1 MSEVAVG
8 AVSQLQNRVGA
19 SFAGVSSLL
28 APPERAGALLQA
40 GATAQGT
47 SLLIGVRD
55 VQQEMLYCLQ
65 DIKSVLKSGLQI
77 EEDRERR
84 AAEQLAENQ
93 KEGNQNFTNLTPGA
107 GGSGDGVIDLT
118 DEERQGGNLF
128 GGFGTALAA
137 WVGAGGIKALAK
149 GFGMRFLKGGAVF
162 MLADLLD
169 DEIAK
174 LIPEGEFQDF
184 VANDAKWIA
193 LGAAVGGLPGAIAA
207 YGLVGVTGVVDY
219 LTGKNDELALT
230 DIGGIVIAGAMAAKF
245 GLTPLLTKFGITG
258 GATLL
263 AGTALLPVVVATGA
277 AIALGIGAKYL
288 ADKNDEYQQK
298 ILDSLGKLT
307 ALTDEELTRRFARAE
322 ETFLEQIGMGGVF
335 GTEQSELGEAEG
347 ATQKAIKN
355 VKDDKDLAT
364 TEQKNL
370 IDLADKTLTISDE
383 DLKILLKDQ
392 TKTKNLLRIVD
403 NLRQLAA
410 KGELGG
416 DGKRILANMLMFGDR
431 LQNVARDMEAD
442 GDGGVVTQG
451 LIKGQTGYFGGDLL
465 EKIAD
470 SEADLARKKQRVV
483 DQQEKLDKFMAKK
496 LEEGKTEED
505 FGFGE
510 RNQLRVLTGLV
521 EQAQRQVEMTEA
533 TFKDTALKNQFNAS
547 QSLGF
552 TLDDLKSIFTEEEL
566 KVLIEKSMT
575 NRGASSIVPPEP
587 TKFDGQMV
595 IGSGN
600 SATNQTKVDNGT
612 VNFGTLKTYIDD
624 DGVRRV
630 VGGL

>member
-93 KEGNQNFTNLTPGA
+93 KEGNQNFTNLTPGV
-107 GGSGDGVIDLT
+107 GGDGVIDLT

-149 GFGMRFLKGGAVF
+149 GFGMKFLKGGAVF

-207 YGLVGVTGVVDY
+207 FGIVGVNGVVDY

-230 DIGGIVIAGAMAAKF
+230 DIGGIVVAGAMAAKF

-355 VKDDKDLAT
+355 VKDGEELAT
-364 TEQKNL
+364 TEQRNL

-383 DLKILLKDQ
+383 DLKVLLTDQ

-403 NLRQLAA
+403 NLRQLAV
-410 KGELGG
+410 KGELGS

-431 LQNVARDMEAD
+431 LQNVARDIEAD
-442 GDGGVVTQG
+442 TGGTVVTQG
-451 LIKGQTGYFGGDLL
+451 LIKGQSGYMGGDLL

-470 SEADLARKKQRVV
+470 SEAQLQERKQRVI
-483 DQQEKLDKFMAKK
+483 DSQTKIDNFLAKR
-496 LEEGKTEED
+496 LEQGKTEED
-505 FGFGE
+505 FGFGD
-510 RNQLRVLTGLV
+510 RNQMRVLRGNLENAVKAV
-521 EQAQRQVEMTEA
+521 ERTEA
-533 TFKDTALKNQFNAS
+533 NFSDTALKNQFNAN

-566 KVLIEKSMT
+566 KVLIQKSML
-575 NRGASSIVPPEP
+575 NQGASAIVPPEP
-587 TKFDGQMV
+587 KSFDGQMV

-600 SATNQTKVDNGT
+600 SANSQTKVDNGT

-624 DGVRRV
+624 DGVRRI

>member
-47 SLLIGVRD
+47 GILIGVRD

-65 DIKSVLKSGLQI
+65 EIKSVLKNTLQI
-77 EEDRERR
+77 EEDRDRR
-84 AAEQLAENQ
+84 AAEQLAENL
-93 KEGNQNFTNLTPGA
+93 KEGNNRPVV
-107 GGSGDGVIDLT
+107 GGGDVGDIELT
-118 DEERQGGNLF
+118 DEEEQGGSLF

-137 WVGAGGIKALAK
+137 WVGAGGIKKLAK
-149 GFGMRFLKGGAVF
+149 GFGLRFLKGGAVF

-174 LIPEGEFQDF
+174 IIPEGEFQDF

-193 LGAAVGGLPGAIAA
+193 LGAAVAGLPGAIAA
-207 YGLVGVTGVVDY
+207 FGIVGVNGVVDY

-230 DIGGIVIAGAMAAKF
+230 DIGGIVVAGAMAAKF

-307 ALTDEELTRRFARAE
+307 ALTDEELTKRFARAE
-322 ETFLEQIGMGGVF
+322 ETFLEQLGMGGIF
-335 GTEQSELGEAEG
+335 GTEQSELGDAEG
-347 ATQKAIKN
+347 ATQKAVKN
-355 VKDDKDLAT
+355 VEDDKQLTT

-370 IDLADKTLTISDE
+370 IDLADATLSISDE
-383 DLKILLKDQ
+383 DLKILLADQ
-392 TKTKNLLRIVD
+392 SKTKNLLRIVN
-403 NLRQLAA
+403 NLQTLAA
-410 KGELGG
+410 KGELGP
-416 DGKRILANMLMFGDR
+416 DGKRVLSNMLMFADR
-431 LQNVARDMEAD
+431 LQNVARDIEAD
-442 GDGGVVTQG
+442 TGATSMTQG
-451 LIKGQTGYFGGDLL
+451 IIKGQSGYMGGDLL

-470 SEADLARKKQRVV
+470 SEADLVMKKQRVIEAQAKV
-483 DQQEKLDKFMAKK
+483 DKVLAKIAA
-496 LEEGKTEED
+496 EGKTEED
-505 FGFGE
+505 LGFFSGE
-510 RNQLRVLTGLV
+510 RSQLRVLRGLV
-521 EQAQRQVEMTEA
+521 EQAQRQVDITEA
-533 TFKDTALKNQFNAS
+533 KFQENALKNTFNRN
-547 QSLGF
+547 QDIGF
-552 TLDDLKSIFTEEEL
+552 TLTDLQKIFTPDEL

-575 NRGASSIVPPEP
+575 NKGASAIVPPE
-587 TKFDGQMV
+587 KKEFDGQMV

-612 VNFGTLKTYIDD
+612 VNIGTLKTYIDD

>member
-93 KEGNQNFTNLTPGA
+93 KEGNQNFTNLTPGV
-107 GGSGDGVIDLT
+107 GGDGVIDLT

-149 GFGMRFLKGGAVF
+149 GFGMKFLKGGAVF

-207 YGLVGVTGVVDY
+207 FGIVGVNGVVDY

-230 DIGGIVIAGAMAAKF
+230 DIGGIVVAGAMAAKF

-355 VKDDKDLAT
+355 VKDGEELAT
-364 TEQKNL
+364 TEQRNL

-383 DLKILLKDQ
+383 DLKVLLTDQ

-403 NLRQLAA
+403 NLRQLAV
-410 KGELGG
+410 KGELGS

-431 LQNVARDMEAD
+431 LQNVARDIEAD
-442 GDGGVVTQG
+442 TGGTVVTQG
-451 LIKGQTGYFGGDLL
+451 LIKGQSGYMGGDLL

-470 SEADLARKKQRVV
+470 SEAQLQERKQRVI
-483 DQQEKLDKFMAKK
+483 DSQTKIDNFLAKR
-496 LEEGKTEED
+496 LEQGKTEED
-505 FGFGE
+505 FGFGD
-510 RNQLRVLTGLV
+510 RNQMRVLRGNLENAVKAV
-521 EQAQRQVEMTEA
+521 ERTEA
-533 TFKDTALKNQFNAS
+533 NFSDTALKNQFNAN

-587 TKFDGQMV
+587 KSFDGQMV

-600 SATNQTKVDNGT
+600 SANSQTKVDNGT

-624 DGVRRV
+624 DGVRRI

>member
-47 SLLIGVRD
+47 GILIGVRD

-93 KEGNQNFTNLTPGA
+93 KEGNQNFTMGSGA
-107 GGSGDGVIDLT
+107 GSSGDIELT
-118 DEERQGGNLF
+118 NEEEQGGNLF

-149 GFGMRFLKGGAVF
+149 GFGMKFLKGGAVF

-207 YGLVGVTGVVDY
+207 FGIVGVNGVVDY

-230 DIGGIVIAGAMAAKF
+230 DIGGIVVAGAMAAKF

-355 VKDDKDLAT
+355 VKDGEELAT
-364 TEQKNL
+364 TEQRNL

-383 DLKILLKDQ
+383 DLKVLLTDQ

-403 NLRQLAA
+403 NLRQLAV
-410 KGELGG
+410 KGELGS

-431 LQNVARDMEAD
+431 LQNVARDIEAD
-442 GDGGVVTQG
+442 TGGTVVTQG
-451 LIKGQTGYFGGDLL
+451 LIKGQSGYMGGDLL

-470 SEADLARKKQRVV
+470 SEAQLQERKQRVI
-483 DQQEKLDKFMAKK
+483 DSQTKIDNFLAKR
-496 LEEGKTEED
+496 LEQGKTEED
-505 FGFGE
+505 FGFGD
-510 RNQLRVLTGLV
+510 RNQMRVLRGNLENAVKAV
-521 EQAQRQVEMTEA
+521 ERTEA
-533 TFKDTALKNQFNAS
+533 NFSDTALKNQFNAN

-587 TKFDGQMV
+587 KSFDGQMV

-600 SATNQTKVDNGT
+600 SANSQTKVDNGT

>member
-47 SLLIGVRD
+47 GILIGVRD

-93 KEGNQNFTNLTPGA
+93 KEGNQNFTMGSGA
-107 GGSGDGVIDLT
+107 GSSGDIELT
-118 DEERQGGNLF
+118 NEEEQGGNLF

-149 GFGMRFLKGGAVF
+149 GFGMKFLKGGAVF

-207 YGLVGVTGVVDY
+207 FGIVGVNGVVDY

-230 DIGGIVIAGAMAAKF
+230 DIGGIVVAGAMAAKF

-355 VKDDKDLAT
+355 VKDGEELAT

-383 DLKILLKDQ
+383 DLKVLLKDQ

-403 NLRQLAA
+403 NLRNLAA

-451 LIKGQTGYFGGDLL
+451 LIKGQTGYMGGDLL

-483 DQQEKLDKFMAKK
+483 DQQEILDNRLAKLAA
-496 LEEGKTEED
+496 EGKTEED
-505 FGFGE
+505 LGFWSADKSQIKVL
-510 RNQLRVLTGLV
+510 RNLV
-521 EQAQRQVEMTEA
+521 EQAQRQVDITEA
-533 TFKDTALKNQFNAS
+533 KFSDTALKNNFNAN
-547 QSLGF
+547 QNLGF
-552 TLDDLKSIFTEEEL
+552 SLDDLKSIFTEEEL
-566 KVLIEKSMT
+566 KVLIQKSML
-575 NRGASSIVPPEP
+575 NQGASAIVPPE
-587 TKFDGQMV
+587 KKEFDGQMV

-600 SATNQTKVDNGT
+600 SANSQTKVDNGT

>member
-47 SLLIGVRD
+47 GILIGVRD

-65 DIKSVLKSGLQI
+65 DIKSLLKNTLQI

-84 AAEQLAENQ
+84 SAEQLAENQ

-107 GGSGDGVIDLT
+107 GGDIELT
-118 DEERQGGNLF
+118 DEEQQGGNLF

-149 GFGMRFLKGGAVF
+149 GFGMKFLKGGAVF

-193 LGAAVGGLPGAIAA
+193 LGAAIGGLPGAIAA
-207 YGLVGVTGVVDY
+207 FGLVGITGVVDY
-219 LTGKNDELALT
+219 LTGENDKLALT
-230 DIGGIVIAGAMAAKF
+230 DIGSLVIAGAAVAKF
-245 GLTPLLTKFGITG
+245 GLGPLLTKFGITG

-322 ETFLEQIGMGGVF
+322 ETFLEQIGLGGAF

-355 VKDDKDLAT
+355 VKNDEELTDSNVNELVS
-364 TEQKNL
+364 
-370 IDLADKTLTISDE
+370 LADKTLTISDE

-403 NLRQLAA
+403 NLRQLAV

-416 DGKRILANMLMFGDR
+416 DGKRILANMVMFGDR
-431 LQNVARDMEAD
+431 LQNVARDIEAD
-442 GDGGVVTQG
+442 TGGTVVTQG
-451 LIKGQTGYFGGDLL
+451 LIKGQSGYMGGDL
-465 EKIAD
+465 
-470 SEADLARKKQRVV
+470 
-483 DQQEKLDKFMAKK
+483 
-496 LEEGKTEED
+496 
-505 FGFGE
+505 
-510 RNQLRVLTGLV
+510 
-521 EQAQRQVEMTEA
+521 
-533 TFKDTALKNQFNAS
+533 
-547 QSLGF
+547 
-552 TLDDLKSIFTEEEL
+552 
-566 KVLIEKSMT
+566 
-575 NRGASSIVPPEP
+575 
-587 TKFDGQMV
+587 
-595 IGSGN
+595 
-600 SATNQTKVDNGT
+600 
-612 VNFGTLKTYIDD
+612 
-624 DGVRRV
+624 
-630 VGGL
+630 

>member
-47 SLLIGVRD
+47 GILIGVRD

-93 KEGNQNFTNLTPGA
+93 KEGNQNFTMGSGA
-107 GGSGDGVIDLT
+107 GSSGDIELT
-118 DEERQGGNLF
+118 NEEEQGGNLF

-149 GFGMRFLKGGAVF
+149 GFGMKFLKGGAVF

-207 YGLVGVTGVVDY
+207 FGIVGVNGVVDY

-230 DIGGIVIAGAMAAKF
+230 DIGGIVVAGAMAAKF

-355 VKDDKDLAT
+355 VKDGEELAT
-364 TEQKNL
+364 TEQRNL

-383 DLKILLKDQ
+383 DLKVLLTDQ

-403 NLRQLAA
+403 NLRQLAV
-410 KGELGG
+410 KGELGS

-431 LQNVARDMEAD
+431 LQNVARDIEAD
-442 GDGGVVTQG
+442 TGGTVVTQG
-451 LIKGQTGYFGGDLL
+451 LIKGQSGYMGGDLL

-470 SEADLARKKQRVV
+470 SEAQLQERKQRVI
-483 DQQEKLDKFMAKK
+483 DSQTKIDNFLAKR
-496 LEEGKTEED
+496 LEQGKTEED
-505 FGFGE
+505 FGFGD
-510 RNQLRVLTGLV
+510 RNQMRVLRGNLENAVKAV
-521 EQAQRQVEMTEA
+521 ERTEA
-533 TFKDTALKNQFNAS
+533 NFSDTALKNQFNAN

-587 TKFDGQMV
+587 KSFDGQMV

-600 SATNQTKVDNGT
+600 SANSQTKVDNGT

-624 DGVRRV
+624 DGVRRT

>member
-47 SLLIGVRD
+47 GVLIGVRD

-65 DIKSVLKSGLQI
+65 EIKSVLKNTLQI
-77 EEDRERR
+77 EEDRDRR
-84 AAEQLAENQ
+84 AAEQLAENL
-93 KEGNQNFTNLTPGA
+93 KEGNNRPVV
-107 GGSGDGVIDLT
+107 GGGDVGDIELT
-118 DEERQGGNLF
+118 DEEEQGGSLF

-137 WVGAGGIKALAK
+137 WVGAGGIKKLAK
-149 GFGMRFLKGGAVF
+149 GFGLRFLKGGAVF

-174 LIPEGEFQDF
+174 IIPEGEFQDF

-193 LGAAVGGLPGAIAA
+193 LGAAVAGLPGAIAA
-207 YGLVGVTGVVDY
+207 FGIVGVNGVVDY

-230 DIGGIVIAGAMAAKF
+230 DIGGIVVAGAMAAKF

-307 ALTDEELTRRFARAE
+307 ALTDEELTKRFARAE
-322 ETFLEQIGMGGVF
+322 ETFLEQLGMGGIF
-335 GTEQSELGEAEG
+335 GTEQSELGDAEG
-347 ATQKAIKN
+347 ATQKAVKN
-355 VKDDKDLAT
+355 VEDDKQLTT

-370 IDLADKTLTISDE
+370 IDLADATLSISDE
-383 DLKILLKDQ
+383 DLKILLADQ
-392 TKTKNLLRIVD
+392 SKTKNLLRIVN
-403 NLRQLAA
+403 NLQTLAA
-410 KGELGG
+410 KGELGP
-416 DGKRILANMLMFGDR
+416 DGKRVLSNMLMFADR
-431 LQNVARDMEAD
+431 LQNVARDIEAD
-442 GDGGVVTQG
+442 TGATSMTQG
-451 LIKGQTGYFGGDLL
+451 IIKGQSGYMGGDLL

-470 SEADLARKKQRVV
+470 SEADLVMKKQRVIEAQAKV
-483 DQQEKLDKFMAKK
+483 DKVLAKIAA
-496 LEEGKTEED
+496 EGKTEED
-505 FGFGE
+505 LGFFSGE
-510 RNQLRVLTGLV
+510 RSQLRVLRGLV
-521 EQAQRQVEMTEA
+521 EQAQRQVDITEA
-533 TFKDTALKNQFNAS
+533 KFQENALKNTFNRN
-547 QSLGF
+547 QDIGF
-552 TLDDLKSIFTEEEL
+552 TLTDLQKIFTPDEL

-575 NRGASSIVPPEP
+575 NKGASAIVPPE
-587 TKFDGQMV
+587 KKEFDGQMV

-612 VNFGTLKTYIDD
+612 VIMGTLKTYIDD

>member
-47 SLLIGVRD
+47 GVLIGVRD

-65 DIKSVLKSGLQI
+65 EIKSVLKNTLQI
-77 EEDRERR
+77 EEDRDRR
-84 AAEQLAENQ
+84 AAEQLAENL
-93 KEGNQNFTNLTPGA
+93 KEGNNRPVV
-107 GGSGDGVIDLT
+107 GGGDVGDIELT
-118 DEERQGGNLF
+118 DEEEQGGSLF

-137 WVGAGGIKALAK
+137 WVGAGGIKKLAK
-149 GFGMRFLKGGAVF
+149 GFGLRFLKGGAVF

-174 LIPEGEFQDF
+174 IIPEGEFQDF

-193 LGAAVGGLPGAIAA
+193 LGAAVAGLPGAIAA
-207 YGLVGVTGVVDY
+207 FGIVGVNGVVDY

-230 DIGGIVIAGAMAAKF
+230 DIGGIVVAGAMAAKF

-307 ALTDEELTRRFARAE
+307 ALTDEELTKRFARAE
-322 ETFLEQIGMGGVF
+322 ETFLEQLGMGGIF
-335 GTEQSELGEAEG
+335 GTEQSELGDAEG
-347 ATQKAIKN
+347 ATQKAVKN
-355 VKDDKDLAT
+355 VEDDKQLTT

-370 IDLADKTLTISDE
+370 IDLADATLSISDE
-383 DLKILLKDQ
+383 DLKILLADQ
-392 TKTKNLLRIVD
+392 SKTKNLLRIVN
-403 NLRQLAA
+403 NLQTLAA
-410 KGELGG
+410 KGELGP
-416 DGKRILANMLMFGDR
+416 DGKRVLSNMLMFADR
-431 LQNVARDMEAD
+431 LQNVARDIEAD
-442 GDGGVVTQG
+442 TGATSMTQG
-451 LIKGQTGYFGGDLL
+451 IIKGQSGYMGGDLL

-470 SEADLARKKQRVV
+470 SEADLVMKKQRVIEAQAKV
-483 DQQEKLDKFMAKK
+483 DKVLAKIAA
-496 LEEGKTEED
+496 EGKTEED
-505 FGFGE
+505 LGFFSGE
-510 RNQLRVLTGLV
+510 RSQLRVLRGLV
-521 EQAQRQVEMTEA
+521 EQAQRQVDITEA
-533 TFKDTALKNQFNAS
+533 KFQENALKNTFNRN
-547 QSLGF
+547 QDIGF
-552 TLDDLKSIFTEEEL
+552 TLTDLQKIFTPDEL

-575 NRGASSIVPPEP
+575 NKGASAIVPPE
-587 TKFDGQMV
+587 KKEFDGQMV

-612 VNFGTLKTYIDD
+612 VNIGTLKTYIDD

>member
-47 SLLIGVRD
+47 GILIGVRD

-65 DIKSVLKSGLQI
+65 DIKSLLKNTLQI

-84 AAEQLAENQ
+84 SAEQLAENQ
-93 KEGNQNFTNLTPGA
+93 KEGNQNFLAGPGA
-107 GGSGDGVIDLT
+107 GGSGGDIELT
-118 DEERQGGNLF
+118 DEEEQGGNLF

-149 GFGMRFLKGGAVF
+149 GFGMKFLKGGAVF

-193 LGAAVGGLPGAIAA
+193 LGAAIGGLPGAIAA
-207 YGLVGVTGVVDY
+207 FGLVGITGVVDY
-219 LTGKNDELALT
+219 LTGENDKLALT
-230 DIGGIVIAGAMAAKF
+230 DIGSLVIAGAAVAKF
-245 GLTPLLTKFGITG
+245 GLGPLLTKFGITG

-355 VKDDKDLAT
+355 VKDGEELAT

-383 DLKILLKDQ
+383 DLKVLLKDQ

-403 NLRQLAA
+403 NLRQLAV

-431 LQNVARDMEAD
+431 LQNVARDIEAD
-442 GDGGVVTQG
+442 TGGTVVTQG
-451 LIKGQTGYFGGDLL
+451 LIKGQSGYMGGDLL

-470 SEADLARKKQRVV
+470 SEADLARKKQKVV
-483 DQQEKLDKFMAKK
+483 DQQEILDNRLAKLAA
-496 LEEGKTEED
+496 EGKTEED
-505 FGFGE
+505 LGIFSADKSQIKVL
-510 RNQLRVLTGLV
+510 RNLV
-521 EQAQRQVEMTEA
+521 EQAQRQVDITEA
-533 TFKDTALKNQFNAS
+533 KFSDTALKNKFNFN
-547 QSLGF
+547 QDLGF
-552 TLDDLKSIFTEEEL
+552 SLDDLKSIFTEEEL
-566 KVLIEKSMT
+566 KVLIQKSML
-575 NRGASSIVPPEP
+575 NQGASAIVPPEP
-587 TKFDGQMV
+587 KSFDGQMV
-595 IGSGN
+595 VGSGN
-600 SATNQTKVDNGT
+600 TANSTTKVDNGT

-624 DGVRRV
+624 DGVRRA

>member
-47 SLLIGVRD
+47 GILIGVRD

-65 DIKSVLKSGLQI
+65 DIKSLLKNTLQI

-84 AAEQLAENQ
+84 SAEQLAENQ
-93 KEGNQNFTNLTPGA
+93 KEGNQNFLAGPGDA
-107 GGSGDGVIDLT
+107 GSVGDIELT
-118 DEERQGGNLF
+118 DEEQQGSNLF

-149 GFGMRFLKGGAVF
+149 GFGMKFLKGGAVF

-230 DIGGIVIAGAMAAKF
+230 DIGGIVIAGATMAKF
-245 GLTPLLTKFGITG
+245 GLGPLLTKFGITG

-322 ETFLEQIGMGGVF
+322 ETFLEQLGMGGIF

-355 VKDDKDLAT
+355 VKDGEELAT

-383 DLKILLKDQ
+383 DLKVLLKDQ

-403 NLRQLAA
+403 NLRNLAA
-410 KGELGG
+410 KGELGS

-451 LIKGQTGYFGGDLL
+451 LIKGQTGYMGGDLL

-470 SEADLARKKQRVV
+470 SEADLARKKQKVV
-483 DQQEKLDKFMAKK
+483 DQQEILDNRLAKLAA
-496 LEEGKTEED
+496 EGKTEED
-505 FGFGE
+505 LGIFSADKSQIKVL
-510 RNQLRVLTGLV
+510 RNLV
-521 EQAQRQVEMTEA
+521 EQAQRQVDITEA
-533 TFKDTALKNQFNAS
+533 KFSDTALKNKFNFN
-547 QSLGF
+547 QDIGF
-552 TLDDLKSIFTEEEL
+552 SLDDLKSIFTEEEL
-566 KVLIEKSMT
+566 KVLIQKSML
-575 NRGASSIVPPEP
+575 NQGASAIVPPEP
-587 TKFDGQMV
+587 KSFDGQMV

-600 SATNQTKVDNGT
+600 TANSTTKVDKGT

-624 DGVRRV
+624 DGVRRT

>member
-1 MSEVAVG
+1 MSEVASG

-28 APPERAGALLQA
+28 APPERASALLQA

-55 VQQEMLYCLQ
+55 VQSEMLYCLQ
-65 DIKSVLKSGLQI
+65 EIKSVLKSGLQI

-84 AAEQLAENQ
+84 TAEQLAENQ
-93 KEGNQNFTNLTPGA
+93 KEGNKNFKMGGGA
-107 GGSGDGVIDLT
+107 GSSGDIELT
-118 DEERQGGNLF
+118 DEEQQGGNLF

-149 GFGMRFLKGGAVF
+149 GFGMKFLKGGAVF

-207 YGLVGVTGVVDY
+207 FGLVGVTGVVDY

-230 DIGGIVIAGAMAAKF
+230 NIGGIVIAGATAAKF
-245 GLTPLLTKFGITG
+245 GLGPLLTKFGITG

-322 ETFLEQIGMGGVF
+322 ETFLEQIGLGGVF
-335 GTEQSELGEAEG
+335 GTEQSELGEASD
-347 ATQKAIKN
+347 ATTKALKN
-355 VKDDKDLAT
+355 VNKDEKLTDSNV
-364 TEQKNL
+364 KNMVS
-370 IDLADKTLTISDE
+370 LADKTLTIDDE
-383 DLKILLKDQ
+383 NLKVLLNDQ
-392 TKTKNLLRIVD
+392 TKTKALLTVVD
-403 NLRQLAA
+403 NLRQLAV
-410 KGELGG
+410 KGSLGG

-451 LIKGQTGYFGGDLL
+451 LIKGQTGYMGGDLL

-470 SEADLARKKQRVV
+470 SEAQLQERKQRVIDAQAKV
-483 DQQEKLDKFMAKK
+483 DNFLAKR
-496 LEEGKTEED
+496 LEQGKTEED
-505 FGFGE
+505 FGFTDRQTVKIFRG
-510 RNQLRVLTGLV
+510 
-521 EQAQRQVEMTEA
+521 QVEDAMRAVAYTEER
-533 TFKDTALKNQFNAS
+533 FSETALKNQFNFN
-547 QSLGF
+547 QKLGF
-552 TLDDLKSIFTEEEL
+552 TLDDLKSIFTEDEL
-566 KVLIEKSMT
+566 KVLIQKSML
-575 NRGASSIVPPEP
+575 NQGASAIVPPEP
-587 TKFDGQMV
+587 KSFDGQMV
-595 IGSGN
+595 VGSGN
-600 SATNQTKVDNGT
+600 TANSTTKVDNGT

-624 DGVRRV
+624 DGVRRA

>member
-93 KEGNQNFTNLTPGA
+93 KEGNQNFTNLTPGV
-107 GGSGDGVIDLT
+107 GGDGVIDLT

-149 GFGMRFLKGGAVF
+149 GFGMKFLKGGAVF

-207 YGLVGVTGVVDY
+207 FGIVGVNGVVDY

-230 DIGGIVIAGAMAAKF
+230 DIGGIVVAGAMAAKF

-355 VKDDKDLAT
+355 VKDGEELAT

-383 DLKILLKDQ
+383 DLKVLLTDQ

-403 NLRQLAA
+403 NLRQLAV
-410 KGELGG
+410 KGELGS

-431 LQNVARDMEAD
+431 LQNVARDIEAD
-442 GDGGVVTQG
+442 TGGTVVTQG
-451 LIKGQTGYFGGDLL
+451 LIKGQSGYMGGDLL

-470 SEADLARKKQRVV
+470 SEAQLQERKQRVI
-483 DQQEKLDKFMAKK
+483 DSQTKIDNFLAKR
-496 LEEGKTEED
+496 LEQGKTEED
-505 FGFGE
+505 FGFGD
-510 RNQLRVLTGLV
+510 RNQMRVLRGNLENAVKAV
-521 EQAQRQVEMTEA
+521 ERTEA
-533 TFKDTALKNQFNAS
+533 NFSDTALKNQFNAN

-587 TKFDGQMV
+587 KSFDGQMV

-600 SATNQTKVDNGT
+600 SANSQTKVDNGT

-624 DGVRRV
+624 DGVRRI

>member
-47 SLLIGVRD
+47 GILIGVRD

-65 DIKSVLKSGLQI
+65 DIKSLLKNTLQI

-84 AAEQLAENQ
+84 SAEQLAENQ
-93 KEGNQNFTNLTPGA
+93 KEGNQNFLAGPGGA
-107 GGSGDGVIDLT
+107 GSFGDIELT
-118 DEERQGGNLF
+118 DEEQQGGNLF

-149 GFGMRFLKGGAVF
+149 GFGMKFLKGGAVF
-162 MLADLLD
+162 LLADLLD

-230 DIGGIVIAGAMAAKF
+230 DIGGIVIAGATMAKF
-245 GLTPLLTKFGITG
+245 GLGPLLTKFGITG

-322 ETFLEQIGMGGVF
+322 ETFLEQLGMGGIF

-355 VKDDKDLAT
+355 VKDGEELAT

-383 DLKILLKDQ
+383 DLKVLLKDQ

-403 NLRQLAA
+403 NLRQLAV

-431 LQNVARDMEAD
+431 LQNVARDIEAD
-442 GDGGVVTQG
+442 TGGTVVTQG
-451 LIKGQTGYFGGDLL
+451 LIKGQTGYLGGDLL

-470 SEADLARKKQRVV
+470 SEAQLQERKQIAMDAQAKI
-483 DQQEKLDKFMAKK
+483 DNFLAKK
-496 LEEGKTEED
+496 LEQGKTEED

-510 RNQLRVLTGLV
+510 RNQMRVLRSNLESAVRAV
-521 EQAQRQVEMTEA
+521 ERTEA
-533 TFKDTALKNQFNAS
+533 NFSDTALKNNFN
-547 QSLGF
+547 Q
-552 TLDDLKSIFTEEEL
+552 
-566 KVLIEKSMT
+566 
-575 NRGASSIVPPEP
+575 
-587 TKFDGQMV
+587 
-595 IGSGN
+595 
-600 SATNQTKVDNGT
+600 NQKNNNNPYCPKDFFYIY
-612 VNFGTLKTYIDD
+612 NFKK
-624 DGVRRV
+624 
-630 VGGL
+630 

>member
-93 KEGNQNFTNLTPGA
+93 KEGNQNFTMGSGA
-107 GGSGDGVIDLT
+107 GSSGDIELT
-118 DEERQGGNLF
+118 NEEEQGGNLF

-149 GFGMRFLKGGAVF
+149 GFGMKFLKGGAVF

-207 YGLVGVTGVVDY
+207 FGIVGVNGVVDY

-230 DIGGIVIAGAMAAKF
+230 DIGGIVVAGAMAAKF

-355 VKDDKDLAT
+355 VKDGEELAT
-364 TEQKNL
+364 TEQRNL

-383 DLKILLKDQ
+383 DLKVLLTDQ

-403 NLRQLAA
+403 NLRQLAV
-410 KGELGG
+410 KGELGS

-431 LQNVARDMEAD
+431 LQNVARDIEAD
-442 GDGGVVTQG
+442 TGGTVVTQG
-451 LIKGQTGYFGGDLL
+451 LIKGQSGYMGGDLL

-470 SEADLARKKQRVV
+470 SEAQLQERKQRVI
-483 DQQEKLDKFMAKK
+483 DSQTKIDNFLAKR
-496 LEEGKTEED
+496 LEQGKTEED
-505 FGFGE
+505 FGFGD
-510 RNQLRVLTGLV
+510 RNQMRVLRGNLENAVKAV
-521 EQAQRQVEMTEA
+521 ERTEA
-533 TFKDTALKNQFNAS
+533 NFSDTALKNQFNAN

-587 TKFDGQMV
+587 KSFDGQMV

-600 SATNQTKVDNGT
+600 SANSQTKVDNGT

-624 DGVRRV
+624 DGTRRV

>member
-84 AAEQLAENQ
+84 DAEQLAENQ
-93 KEGNQNFTNLTPGA
+93 KEGNQNFTNLTPGV
-107 GGSGDGVIDLT
+107 GGDGVIDLT

-149 GFGMRFLKGGAVF
+149 GFGMKFLKGGAVF

-207 YGLVGVTGVVDY
+207 FGIVGVNGVVDY

-230 DIGGIVIAGAMAAKF
+230 DIGGIVVAGAMAAKF

-355 VKDDKDLAT
+355 VKDGEELAT
-364 TEQKNL
+364 TEQRNL

-383 DLKILLKDQ
+383 DLKVLLTDQ

-403 NLRQLAA
+403 NLRQLAV
-410 KGELGG
+410 KGELGS

-431 LQNVARDMEAD
+431 LQNVARDIEAD
-442 GDGGVVTQG
+442 TGGTVVTQG
-451 LIKGQTGYFGGDLL
+451 LIKGQSGYMGGDLL

-470 SEADLARKKQRVV
+470 SEAQLQKRKQRVI
-483 DQQEKLDKFMAKK
+483 DSQTKIDNFLAKR
-496 LEEGKTEED
+496 LEQGKTEED
-505 FGFGE
+505 FGFGD
-510 RNQLRVLTGLV
+510 RNQMRVLRGNLENAVKAV
-521 EQAQRQVEMTEA
+521 ERTEA
-533 TFKDTALKNQFNAS
+533 NFSDTALKNQFNAN

-587 TKFDGQMV
+587 AKFDGQMV

-600 SATNQTKVDNGT
+600 SANSQTKVDNGT

-624 DGVRRV
+624 DGVRRI

>member
-47 SLLIGVRD
+47 GILIGVRD

-93 KEGNQNFTNLTPGA
+93 KEGNQNFTMGSGA
-107 GGSGDGVIDLT
+107 GSSGDIELT
-118 DEERQGGNLF
+118 NEEEQGGNLF

-149 GFGMRFLKGGAVF
+149 GFGMKFLKGGAVF

-230 DIGGIVIAGAMAAKF
+230 DIGGIVIAGATMAKF
-245 GLTPLLTKFGITG
+245 GLGPLLTKFGITG

-322 ETFLEQIGMGGVF
+322 ETFLEQIGLGGAF

-355 VKDDKDLAT
+355 VKNDEELTDSNVNELVS
-364 TEQKNL
+364 
-370 IDLADKTLTISDE
+370 LADKTLTISDE
-383 DLKILLKDQ
+383 DLKVLLTDQ

-403 NLRQLAA
+403 NLRQLAV
-410 KGELGG
+410 KGELGS

-431 LQNVARDMEAD
+431 LQNVARDIEAD
-442 GDGGVVTQG
+442 TGGTVVTQG
-451 LIKGQTGYFGGDLL
+451 LIKGQSGYMGGDLL

-470 SEADLARKKQRVV
+470 SEAQLQERKQRVI
-483 DQQEKLDKFMAKK
+483 DSQTKIDNFLAKR
-496 LEEGKTEED
+496 LEQGKTEED
-505 FGFGE
+505 FGFGD
-510 RNQLRVLTGLV
+510 RNQMRVLRGNLEDAVKAV
-521 EQAQRQVEMTEA
+521 ERTEA
-533 TFKDTALKNQFNAS
+533 NFSDTALKNNFN
-547 QSLGF
+547 QNQKLGF
-552 TLDDLKSIFTEEEL
+552 SLDDLKSIFTEEEL
-566 KVLIEKSMT
+566 KVLIQKSML
-575 NRGASSIVPPEP
+575 NQGASAIVPPE
-587 TKFDGQMV
+587 KKEFDGQMV

-600 SATNQTKVDNGT
+600 TANSTTKVDKGT

-624 DGVRRV
+624 DGVRRT